1 MKLLY
6 VSDHRFIID
15 SNGEI
20 YTTGQMNEV
29 YFSRFFDEFDSITVF
44 GLCELKCKKNEKKM
58 VERINTDS
66 DKLSFELVKTSG
78 GLIDRIKSI
87 SQIKK
92 QTRDSI
98 NNYDRIVTK
107 APSLIA
113 DYVVKS
119 SKTRKNVLVEVVG
132 CPWDSLWNHS
142 IKGKLCAPIMWYTTR
157 RAIMNAPYVLYVTEK
172 FLQKRYPTKGIYTG
186 CSDVML
192 PSSDISV
199 YEERL
204 KKIERS
210 NHKSRIIGT
219 IGAIDIKYKGHK
231 DVIKA
236 ISLLN
241 SKDLYYEYHIV
252 GGGDNDYLYN
262 IARKYNVVNQ
272 IKFIG
277 SLPHDKI
284 FDYLDQIDIYIQPS
298 KTEGM
303 PRALI
308 EAMSRGCPSLG
319 TNVGGIP
326 ELLDSQFIYSKSVV
340 VELVKLLLRMDNE
353 KMIDAAKRNFNKAKD
368 FDAVILKNKR
378 KEFYKIFAGRQ

>member
-132 CPWDSLWNHS
+132 CPWIHYGIIVSKESYVHL
-142 IKGKLCAPIMWYTTR
+142 LCGIQQESNYECS
-157 RAIMNAPYVLYVTEK
+157 YVLYVTEK
-172 FLQKRYPTKGIYTG
+172 FLQK
-186 CSDVML
+186 
-192 PSSDISV
+192 IS
-199 YEERL
+199 
-204 KKIERS
+204 
-210 NHKSRIIGT
+210 
-219 IGAIDIKYKGHK
+219 
-231 DVIKA
+231 
-236 ISLLN
+236 
-241 SKDLYYEYHIV
+241 
-252 GGGDNDYLYN
+252 
-262 IARKYNVVNQ
+262 
-272 IKFIG
+272 
-277 SLPHDKI
+277 
-284 FDYLDQIDIYIQPS
+284 
-298 KTEGM
+298 
-303 PRALI
+303 
-308 EAMSRGCPSLG
+308 
-319 TNVGGIP
+319 
-326 ELLDSQFIYSKSVV
+326 
-340 VELVKLLLRMDNE
+340 
-353 KMIDAAKRNFNKAKD
+353 
-368 FDAVILKNKR
+368 NKR
-378 KEFYKIFAGRQ
+378 YIHWMFGQ